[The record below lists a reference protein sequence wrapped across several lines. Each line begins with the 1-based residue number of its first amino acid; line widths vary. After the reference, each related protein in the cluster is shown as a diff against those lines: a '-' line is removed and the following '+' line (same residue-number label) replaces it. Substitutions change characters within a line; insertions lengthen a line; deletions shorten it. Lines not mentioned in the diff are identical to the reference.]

1 MLIVAG
7 ETLMFLKSKI
17 EIRALTCYPYKAGGV
32 ICTSLPLKCL
42 GVSQRMPLTITC
54 AVYCL
59 QIFAYVKRKK
69 NDQINVTTSCTEL
82 LYYLRYKNRDISSIG
97 HFHDLVTSY
106 RINNAGTQVTQWNFQ
121 TKGTRTSSAR
131 LSLACR
137 TGVFFCEFFCEQ
149 RQQCGESEASAKHV
163 SRARG
168 ERKKINACDDVF
180 AHLSSLATRVSRS
193 QFGFFQNENIS
204 GKEILISIFSLTDD
218 LSFFYNASD
227 RKDMISIIASRT
239 LRSSRC

>member
-1 MLIVAG
+1 MSR
-7 ETLMFLKSKI
+7 E
-17 EIRALTCYPYKAGGV
+17 
-32 ICTSLPLKCL
+32 
-42 GVSQRMPLTITC
+42 
-54 AVYCL
+54 
-59 QIFAYVKRKK
+59 KK
-69 NDQINVTTSCTEL
+69 NNQINVTTWYTEL
-82 LYYLRYKNRDISSIG
+82 QYYLRYKNRDISSIG
-97 HFHDLVTSY
+97 HLHDLVTSY

-137 TGVFFCEFFCEQ
+137 TGVFFFANFFAN
-149 RQQCGESEASAKHV
+149 RGNSAAKTRRAHV

-204 GKEILISIFSLTDD
+204 GKEILISIFSLTDY